1 MGDGGHRVGSTEK
14 GKAGQR
20 IDLGS
25 FNRNLNEH
33 KHVLWGE
40 RK

>member
-1 MGDGGHRVGSTEK
+1 MEDGGHRVGSTEQ

-25 FNRNLNEH
+25 FKLTEI
-33 KHVLWGE
+33 
-40 RK
+40 